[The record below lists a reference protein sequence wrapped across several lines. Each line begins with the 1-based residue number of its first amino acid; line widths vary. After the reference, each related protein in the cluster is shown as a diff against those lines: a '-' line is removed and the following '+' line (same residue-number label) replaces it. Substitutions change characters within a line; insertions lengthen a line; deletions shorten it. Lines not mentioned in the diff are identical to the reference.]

1 MENSKVYTTKANA
14 TRAAK
19 AAIKKAGI
27 DGDITTTPVEGG
39 FTFQIEVQVPSND
52 FLRVSEIPTPCS
64 VVWDIASSMEGA
76 KRKDVIAECTKQGIA
91 FYTART
97 QYQLWKQAGKVSE
110 KNEDK

>member
-1 MENSKVYTTKANA
+1 MENSKVYTAKASA

-19 AAIKKAGI
+19 NAITKSGI
-27 DGDITTTPVEGG
+27 EAEIIINEVEGG
-39 FTFQIEVQVPSND
+39 FTFQIEVQVPSKD
-52 FLRVSEIPTPCS
+52 FLRVSEIETPCS